1 MLDKPKIGAHV
12 SIAGGLFNCVENAK
26 VIGAEIVQIFGS
38 SPRQWHTRFPSKE
51 EISEYQDKLKGSD
64 LRGVYLHGA
73 YLVNLAS
80 PDSTTL
86 AKSIKNLSEHLQ
98 IAEMINAEG
107 LIFHVGSGR
116 PGAGIVPA
124 FGDLSQKSE
133 GLKQAI
139 KAMKKVIQLIPGRS
153 QLIMENSASGKKVG
167 AWPEEMK
174 IMLEGIGSDRAKICL
189 DMAHS
194 FESGLIEKYD
204 PENIKIFLDRW
215 DKEVGLE
222 NVVAL
227 HVNDSKTIGGSHND
241 RHENIGEGHI
251 GLGGFKNLAKEKRL
265 WDKPWILEVPGFE
278 DMGPDKK
285 NVDILKSLF
294 N

>member
-1 MLDKPKIGAHV
+1 
-12 SIAGGLFNCVENAK
+12 
-26 VIGAEIVQIFGS
+26 
-38 SPRQWHTRFPSKE
+38 
-51 EISEYQDKLKGSD
+51 
-64 LRGVYLHGA
+64 
-73 YLVNLAS
+73 
-80 PDSTTL
+80 
-86 AKSIKNLSEHLQ
+86 
-98 IAEMINAEG
+98 
-107 LIFHVGSGR
+107 
-116 PGAGIVPA
+116 
-124 FGDLSQKSE
+124 
-133 GLKQAI
+133 
-139 KAMKKVIQLIPGRS
+139 
-153 QLIMENSASGKKVG
+153 MENSASGKKVG